1 MRYGYIDLN
10 NFKEEELDNPKLLL
24 EKSYKELQSLTL
36 PQISARAKSQS
47 LSVSYKGISKEGV
60 IHFQCSSGTHPG
72 KYYNQYIKLLD
83 LPFLLKDRKD
93 YKDRDLVNLAVFGDI
108 AVYCDDPSF
117 KYYGWQYMTY
127 LNGCGLKR
135 EVRYPSMKN
144 PYLKGSICK
153 HLFAVFNA
161 FPMYI
166 NSFVKDFRKVKI
178 L

>member
-72 KYYNQYIKLLD
+72 KFYNQYIKLLD

-117 KYYGWQYMTY
+117 KYYGWQY
-127 LNGCGLKR
+127 LSGINGYGLKR

>member
-24 EKSYKELQSLTL
+24 EKSYKELQALTL

-60 IHFQCSSGTHPG
+60 IHFQCSSGTVSG
-72 KYYNQYIKLLD
+72 KFYNQYIKLLD

-93 YKDRDLVNLAVFGDI
+93 YKDKEIINLAVFVDI
-108 AVYCDDPSF
+108 AVYCDDTSF
-117 KYYGWQYMTY
+117 KYYGWQYMSY
-127 LNGCGLKR
+127 LNGYGLKR

-144 PYLKGSICK
+144 PYLKGALCK
-153 HLFAVFNA
+153 HLVAVFNA

>member
-47 LSVSYKGISKEGV
+47 LSVSYKGISKEGI

-72 KYYNQYIKLLD
+72 KFYNQYIKLLD

-117 KYYGWQYMTY
+117 KYYGWQY
-127 LNGCGLKR
+127 LSWINGYGLKR

>member
-72 KYYNQYIKLLD
+72 KFYNQYIKLLD

-117 KYYGWQYMTY
+117 KYYGWQYFTY

-144 PYLKGSICK
+144 PYLKGALCK
-153 HLFAVFNA
+153 HLVAVFNA

-166 NSFVKDFRKVKI
+166 NSFVKDFRRAKI

>member
-24 EKSYKELQSLTL
+24 EKSYKELQALTL

-72 KYYNQYIKLLD
+72 KFYNQYIKLLD

-108 AVYCDDPSF
+108 AVYC
-117 KYYGWQYMTY
+117 WQYMSY
-127 LNGCGLKR
+127 LNGYGLKR